1 MTTQNLEINSQQQ
14 KPAVPSSKAMER
26 FVTGFLLL
34 PLVIVGSVL
43 TAFVVA
49 AVDARLAIDKALS
62 RK

>member
-14 KPAVPSSKAMER
+14 QPALPSSKAMGR
-26 FVTGFLLL
+26 FLTGLLLL

-43 TAFVVA
+43 MAFVVA
-49 AVDARLAIDKALS
+49 AVDAQLAADKALS